1 MLSTCKAGVERAST
15 RLPFLRYNPVLPQT
29 NATELHISSH
39 LCLALRTSLGC
50 FPWFCS
56 TKAKLLSIYRC
67 SKSKAGFNGNA
78 VKHTGFT
85 CMARLTRL
93 ARITRLTSFTRFT
106 GRTRNPRLTSPTSP
120 ICLLKTTMLCCRP
133 SLQTCQP
140 LCCCLRDV
148 FFCSACSIRFCSL
161 HAGRLSP
168 WWFGLR
174 ACSIRFCS
182 LHAGRLSPWLFG
194 LRACSIG
201 FCSLHIGAR
210 YEQCQVCL
218 ALLIVINAR
227 VR

>member
-1 MLSTCKAGVERAST
+1 MRQNFIFHRIFVWHFVHHWGV
-15 RLPFLRYNPVLPQT
+15 FLGFTAQR
-29 NATELHISSH
+29 H
-39 LCLALRTSLGC
+39 
-50 FPWFCS
+50 
-56 TKAKLLSIYRC
+56 KLLSIYRC
-67 SKSKAGFNGNA
+67 TKSQAGFNVYV
-78 VKHTGFT
+78 VKHTGII

-93 ARITRLTSFTRFT
+93 ARITRLTSFTRFPIST
-106 GRTRNPRLTSPTSP
+106 SNPRLTSPTNP
-120 ICLLKTTMLCCRP
+120 FCLLKTTILCCRP

-148 FFCSACSIRFCSL
+148 FFCRACNIRFCSL

-168 WWFGLR
+168 WWFGLS
-174 ACSIRFCS
+174 ACDIR
-182 LHAGRLSPWLFG
+182 
-194 LRACSIG
+194 

>member
-15 RLPFLRYNPVLPQT
+15 RLPILRHNPVWPQT
-29 NATELHISSH
+29 NAAELHISAF

-50 FPWFCS
+50 FSWFCS
-56 TKAKLLSIYRC
+56 TKAKLLSIYRYT
-67 SKSKAGFNGNA
+67 KSQAGFNVYA

-93 ARITRLTSFTRFT
+93 ARITRLTGFTRFA
-106 GRTRNPRLTSPTSP
+106 RSTRNPRLTSPRQP
-120 ICLLKTTMLCCRP
+120 HLFAKNDDALLPTLP
-133 SLQTCQP
+133 GTCQP

-168 WWFGLR
+168 WLFGLR
-174 ACSIRFCS
+174 ACNIRFSS
-182 LHAGRLSPWLFG
+182 LHAGRLSPWLFW

-210 YEQCQVCL
+210 YEQF
-218 ALLIVINAR
+218 
-227 VR
+227 

>member
-1 MLSTCKAGVERAST
+1 MRFTFSILCATVKMLSTCKEGVERAST

-29 NATELHISSH
+29 NTAELHISSH
-39 LCLALRTSLGC
+39 LCLAIRTSLGC

-67 SKSKAGFNGNA
+67 SKSQAGFNVYA

-93 ARITRLTSFTRFT
+93 ARITRLTGFTRFA
-106 GRTRNPRLTSPTSP
+106 RSTRNPRLTSPTSP
-120 ICLLKTTMLCCRP
+120 ICLLKTAMLCCRP

-168 WWFGLR
+168 WWFGLS
-174 ACSIRFCS
+174 ACNIR
-182 LHAGRLSPWLFG
+182 
-194 LRACSIG
+194 

-210 YEQCQVCL
+210 YEQCQANL
-218 ALLIVINAR
+218 ALPIVINAR